1 MTEMESGKKKNET
14 TPEQQERILEMQKLR
29 HEILERRK
37 RRVRTIQER
46 HC

>member
-1 MTEMESGKKKNET
+1 MTDAEKKKVEQT
-14 TPEQQERILEMQKLR
+14 TPEKEDRILEMQKLR
-29 HEILERRK
+29 HEILEKRK